1 MKKYIPEFLTA
12 FSIVFCGTG
21 AIIINHISGGSIGNA
36 GIAATFGLIVM
47 AMVYAFPEAQMNAAA
62 SLSMALFGMTEKSDA
77 AKRILFQGAG
87 AFTASFILKTIFPE
101 SDTLGGTNPSGSAMQ
116 SFVMEI
122 FLMFFLMLSALK
134 MSDAIKENQSF
145 TGIVVGGVVLLEA
158 WFAGPISGASM
169 NPLRSL
175 APAVLSG
182 NTANVW
188 IYLTAPFIG
197 AIIATT
203 LWKWLKN

>member
-21 AIIINHISGGSIGNA
+21 AIIINHVSGGVIGNA
-36 GIAATFGLIVM
+36 GIATTFGLIVM
-47 AMVYAFPEAQMNAAA
+47 AMVFAFPAAQMNAAV
-62 SLSMALFGMTEKSDA
+62 SLSMALFGMTEKKEA
-77 AKRILFQGAG
+77 LINILFQGAG
-87 AFTASFILKTIFPE
+87 AFAASFVLKIIFPE
-101 SDTLGGTNPSGSAMQ
+101 SDTLGGTNPSGPATQ

-122 FLMFFLMLSALK
+122 FLMFFLMLAALK
-134 MSDAIKENQSF
+134 MREATKETHPF

-197 AIIATT
+197 AIIATI
-203 LWKWLKN
+203 LWKWMKN

>member
-1 MKKYIPEFLTA
+1 
-12 FSIVFCGTG
+12 
-21 AIIINHISGGSIGNA
+21 
-36 GIAATFGLIVM
+36 
-47 AMVYAFPEAQMNAAA
+47 
-62 SLSMALFGMTEKSDA
+62 
-77 AKRILFQGAG
+77 
-87 AFTASFILKTIFPE
+87 
-101 SDTLGGTNPSGSAMQ
+101 
-116 SFVMEI
+116 
-122 FLMFFLMLSALK
+122 MLSALK
-134 MSDAIKENQSF
+134 MGDTTKENQAF

-182 NTANVW
+182 NVSHVW

-197 AIIATT
+197 AIVATI